1 MVDLLMELFQLY
13 DDTNLD
19 DNEELKNSI
28 KLNLS
33 VFPYSPKVLTEAISI
48 LTLPLKFIRLIQ
60 DNQALASEK
69 KHIFF
74 IFQFKKRSIFMLF
87 QATCIDLFFYFY
99 IEEKK
104 NSVYFRPFIDND

>member
-69 KHIFF
+69 KTY
-74 IFQFKKRSIFMLF
+74 L
-87 QATCIDLFFYFY
+87 FYFSIQKKKY
-99 IEEKK
+99 IYVIPSNVHRFVFLFLHRRKK
-104 NSVYFRPFIDND
+104 ELCLFSAIYR